1 MRLNKNSRI
10 FINYFLG
17 PVLFLWLCFSIYT
30 QLQSQSQLGASWQH
44 IKSSFTSTGVWYL
57 VMAVGLVFL
66 NWGLEAAKWQLCV
79 KDVHPLNFPQAFKA
93 VLTGVSVSVAMPNR
107 VGEYLGR
114 MMYMPEG
121 KRLKV
126 ISVSIISGISQLLVT
141 IVSGLVGLLVLKQ
154 KLIAAGLL
162 GLVSYQFV
170 LVGLFTGAI
179 ILTALY
185 FNFPAF
191 ERWIKKVTK
200 RRWWLYL
207 IEAIGYFTTQR
218 LLLLLLLS
226 FCRYIVFVIQYVL
239 LFRLF
244 DVEVPVVT
252 LAWVMSLVFLALAVI
267 PTLAVVVEFG
277 VRSEVCL
284 ALVGLFSVNTL
295 GIVFTS
301 VTAWFINLIIPAL
314 MGSLLILSIKV
325 FKRREGIEPISE
337 NKHYIDET
345 V

>member
-1 MRLNKNSRI
+1 MRLNKSSRI

-17 PVLFLWLCFSIYT
+17 PALFLWLCLSIYT
-30 QLQSQSQLGASWQH
+30 QLKSQAQLGASWQH
-44 IKSSFTSTGVWYL
+44 IRSSFSSTGFWYL
-57 VMAVGLVFL
+57 IIATVLVFF
-66 NWGLEAAKWQLCV
+66 NWGLEAAKWQLAV
-79 KDVHPLNFPQAFKA
+79 KDVHPLRFSQAFKA
-93 VLTGVSVSVAMPNR
+93 VLSGVSVSVTMPNR

-126 ISVSIISGISQLLVT
+126 ISVSIISSISQLLVT
-141 IVSGLVGLLVLKQ
+141 MIAGLGSVLVLKDKLIDAGILGLVG
-154 KLIAAGLL
+154 
-162 GLVSYQFV
+162 YQFA
-170 LVGLFTGAI
+170 LAFLAI
-179 ILTALY
+179 ATLILTALY

-191 ERWIKKVTK
+191 ERWVQKATK
-200 RRWWLYL
+200 RRRWLYL
-207 IEAIGYFTTQR
+207 IEAVGYFTKQR

-226 FCRYIVFVIQYVL
+226 SCRYIVFVVQYIL

-267 PTLAVVVEFG
+267 PTVAVIVEFG

-284 ALVGLFSVNTL
+284 ALVGLFSVNKL

-301 VTAWFINLIIPAL
+301 VTAWVINLIIPAL
-314 MGSLLILSIKV
+314 MGSLLILGIKI
-325 FKRREGIEPISE
+325 FRRSGNSSE
-337 NKHYIDET
+337 
-345 V
+345 